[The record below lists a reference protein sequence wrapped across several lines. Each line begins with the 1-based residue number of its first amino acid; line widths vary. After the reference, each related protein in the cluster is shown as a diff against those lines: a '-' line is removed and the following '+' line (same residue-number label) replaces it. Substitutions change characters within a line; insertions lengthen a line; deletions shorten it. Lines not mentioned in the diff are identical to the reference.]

1 MILIEI
7 LVFFKNGLFMIVIVI
22 WVLVK
27 MLLICSDNEFFWIF
41 NINYKWVLKVVIV
54 FYFEYEEK
62 ILYVG
67 VCLNILYVIKR
78 SGC

>member
-1 MILIEI
+1 MGFESYDSI
-7 LVFFKNGLFMIVIVI
+7 
-22 WVLVK
+22 
-27 MLLICSDNEFFWIF
+27 
-41 NINYKWVLKVVIV
+41 
-54 FYFEYEEK
+54 FEYEEK